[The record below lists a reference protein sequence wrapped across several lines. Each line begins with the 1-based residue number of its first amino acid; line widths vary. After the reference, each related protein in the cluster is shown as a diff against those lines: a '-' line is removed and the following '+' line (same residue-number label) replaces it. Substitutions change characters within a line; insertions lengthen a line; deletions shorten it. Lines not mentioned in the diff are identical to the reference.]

1 MIFGCGF
8 IRGSEMFQFLNNLK
22 DAVALFERFVNL
34 EPQLGGVFEND
45 GAADEALDVLAV
57 PEELRESRFLLIGI
71 AENTD
76 VNGRLT
82 EVAADVDIIHRN
94 QARFTDRDFT
104 TYDFTDF
111 TL

>member
-8 IRGSEMFQFLNNLK
+8 IWGSEMFQFLNNLK

-34 EPQLGGVFEND
+34 EPQLGRVFEND
-45 GAADEALDVLAV
+45 GAADEALDVLTV
-57 PEELRESRFLLIGI
+57 PEELRESRFLLFGI

-82 EVAADVDIIHRN
+82 EVPADVNLVYRD
-94 QARFTDRDFT
+94 QARFTDGDFT

>member
-1 MIFGCGF
+1 
-8 IRGSEMFQFLNNLK
+8 MFQFLNNLK
-22 DAVALFERFVNL
+22 DAVALFERFVKF
-34 EPQLGGVFEND
+34 EAQLGRVFEND

-57 PEELRESRFLLIGI
+57 PEQLREPRFLLFGI
-71 AENTD
+71 AENAD

-82 EVAADVDIIHRN
+82 EIPADADIIHRN
-94 QARFTDRDFT
+94 QAGFTDRDFP